1 MKEKKNDCQ
10 YFKNG
15 NLCAAVLENEEAKA
29 ARRLTC
35 ENDEETA
42 CCYLCSFQKTC
53 DISCRYLGENQSEPE
68 RKGKEEKVAESE
80 SPRVLRCHSCGL
92 KMRPAR
98 TKLRIGGWEGIT
110 KTAVRQIFGEGVSE
124 LGEMEEE
131 LLPIIVYLCPKCGR
145 MELVAEEKAK
155 EKLLRLFNLSL
166 M

>member
-1 MKEKKNDCQ
+1 
-10 YFKNG
+10 
-15 NLCAAVLENEEAKA
+15 
-29 ARRLTC
+29 
-35 ENDEETA
+35 
-42 CCYLCSFQKTC
+42 
-53 DISCRYLGENQSEPE
+53 
-68 RKGKEEKVAESE
+68 
-80 SPRVLRCHSCGL
+80 
-92 KMRPAR
+92 MRPAR

-110 KTAVRQIFGEGVSE
+110 KTAARQIFGEGVSE